1 MNKNHKTLELDLI
14 LEKLAAECSCD
25 DAKDLAR
32 GLKPAG
38 DMAEVEILLQQTED
52 AFSLLARFGGPS
64 FSGLKNVNNSL
75 HRAAAGG
82 SLNPKELLDIA
93 YCLRALRTLDE
104 WRNHSSGVKTSLDF
118 FFEGI
123 TSNKY
128 LETKILSCIVSEEEI
143 ADKASDTLFD
153 IRKKIRSKENS
164 IREKLDSLIHS
175 SHYQQFLQEAII
187 TQRNGRFVVP
197 VKAECRGNVPGLV
210 HDTSSTGATVFIEPA
225 SVVDANNDIKVLQG
239 KERDEIMRILYELS
253 AESGDFAESIKHS
266 YESAIRLNLI
276 FAKAHLAYKM
286 KATKPILNNEGIIC
300 LKKAR
305 HPLIDPKKVVATD
318 IALGDEYDTL
328 VITGPNTGGKTVS
341 LKTLGILTLMTM
353 CGLLIPVADRSRVS
367 VFNNILVD
375 IGDEQSIAQSLST
388 FSSHMVN
395 IIDIMKKADD
405 KSLILIDELGAG
417 TDPVEGAALAVSI
430 IEALREKGA
439 IIAATTHY
447 AELKAYAL
455 DTPGVTNGCCE
466 FDIET
471 LRPTYKLLIGVP
483 GRSNAF
489 AILKHLGMTQDVIDN
504 AKAIVG
510 SDNRDFE
517 AVLEKLEAS
526 RHALEEERK
535 VAEEM
540 TERARK
546 IEEKS
551 QSEMDK
557 IETLKARELDK
568 AKREAQKLIDAAER
582 KSSQFLLELDKL
594 KKEQTSSNATEI
606 ARKTRR
612 AVKAQMGEMDD
623 LINPNEL
630 ADNWDYDYKLP
641 RNPVPGDRIVIK
653 GIGEGEVLE
662 FKNNNVFVKSGLL
675 KTRVKLS
682 DIMILDKPKK
692 KPVKTQHNVYRT
704 SSRADADVK
713 TEIDM
718 RGETVDEA
726 LSELGLFIDRCVLN
740 NIEEIRIIHGKG
752 TGALRSAVTDYLKTH
767 PNVSEYRLGRYG
779 EGENGVTIA
788 KLK

>member
-32 GLKPAG
+32 GLKPAC
-38 DMAEVEILLQQTED
+38 DMAEVEMLLQQTED
-52 AFSLLARFGGPS
+52 AFSLLARFGDPS

-341 LKTLGILTLMTM
+341 LKTLGLLTLMTM

-455 DTPGVTNGCCE
+455 DTLGVTNGCCE

-546 IEEKS
+546 IEEKA

>member
-38 DMAEVEILLQQTED
+38 DMAEVEMLLQQTED

-341 LKTLGILTLMTM
+341 LKTLGLLTLMTM

-540 TERARK
+540 TERAKK
-546 IEEKS
+546 IEEKA

>member
-38 DMAEVEILLQQTED
+38 DMAEVEMLLQQTED
-52 AFSLLARFGGPS
+52 AFSLLACFGGPS

-341 LKTLGILTLMTM
+341 LKTLGLLTLMTM

-471 LRPTYKLLIGVP
+471 LRPIYKLLIGVP

-546 IEEKS
+546 IEEKA

>member
-1 MNKNHKTLELDLI
+1 MNKNYKTLELDLI
-14 LEKLAAECSCD
+14 LDKLAGECLCD

-32 GLKPAG
+32 GLKPSS
-38 DMAEVEILLQQTED
+38 DISEVELLLQQTED

-64 FSGLKNVNNSL
+64 FSGLKNVNNPL
-75 HRAAAGG
+75 HRASAGG

-93 YCLRALRTLDE
+93 YCLRGLRTLDE
-104 WRNHSSGVKTSLDF
+104 WHGHSSGVKTSLDF

-123 TSNKY
+123 TANKY
-128 LETKILSCIVSEEEI
+128 LEAKIFSCIISEEEI
-143 ADKASDTLFD
+143 ADKASETLYD

-253 AESGDFAESIKHS
+253 AEAGDFAESIKHS

-286 KATKPILNNEGIIC
+286 KATKPILNNEGITY

-318 IALGDEYDTL
+318 IAIGDEYDTL

-341 LKTLGILTLMTM
+341 LKTLGLLTLMVM
-353 CGLLIPVADRSRVS
+353 CGMLIPVSDMSRVS
-367 VFNNILVD
+367 VYNNILVD

-417 TDPVEGAALAVSI
+417 TDPVEGAALAVSV

-439 IIAATTHY
+439 TIVATTHY

-489 AILKHLGMTQDVIDN
+489 AILAHLGMEQSVIDN

-535 VAEEM
+535 IAEEM
-540 TERARK
+540 TQKAKK
-546 IEEKS
+546 IEEKA
-551 QSEMDK
+551 QADKDK
-557 IETLKARELDK
+557 IETLKAREIDK
-568 AKREAQKLIDAAER
+568 AKREAQKLIDSAKR
-582 KSSQFLLELDKL
+582 KSSEFLLELEKL

-641 RNPVPGDRIVIK
+641 RNPVAGDRVVIK
-653 GIGEGEVLE
+653 GIGEGEVVE

-692 KPVKTQHNVYRT
+692 KPVKTQHNLYRT
-704 SSRADADVK
+704 SSRADKDVK

-726 LSELGLFIDRCVLN
+726 IGQLGLFIDRCVLN

-752 TGALRSAVTDYLKTH
+752 TGVLRTAVGDYLKTH
-767 PNVSEYRLGRYG
+767 PNVAEYRLGRYG

>member
-38 DMAEVEILLQQTED
+38 DMAEVEMLLQQTED
-52 AFSLLARFGGPS
+52 AFSLLACFGGPS

-341 LKTLGILTLMTM
+341 LKTLGLLTLMTM
-353 CGLLIPVADRSRVS
+353 CGLFIPVADMSRVS

-535 VAEEM
+535 IAEEM

-546 IEEKS
+546 IEEKA

>member
-38 DMAEVEILLQQTED
+38 DMAEVEMLLQQTED

-341 LKTLGILTLMTM
+341 LKTLGLLTLMTM
-353 CGLLIPVADRSRVS
+353 CGLFIPVADMSRVS

-535 VAEEM
+535 IAEEM

-546 IEEKS
+546 IEEKA

-641 RNPVPGDRIVIK
+641 RNPIPGDRIVIK

-675 KTRVKLS
+675 KTRVKLL

>member
-1 MNKNHKTLELDLI
+1 M
-14 LEKLAAECSCD
+14 
-25 DAKDLAR
+25 
-32 GLKPAG
+32 
-38 DMAEVEILLQQTED
+38 
-52 AFSLLARFGGPS
+52 
-64 FSGLKNVNNSL
+64 
-75 HRAAAGG
+75 
-82 SLNPKELLDIA
+82 
-93 YCLRALRTLDE
+93 
-104 WRNHSSGVKTSLDF
+104 
-118 FFEGI
+118 
-123 TSNKY
+123 
-128 LETKILSCIVSEEEI
+128 
-143 ADKASDTLFD
+143 
-153 IRKKIRSKENS
+153 
-164 IREKLDSLIHS
+164 IHS

-253 AESGDFAESIKHS
+253 AEAGDFAESIKHS

-286 KATKPILNNEGIIC
+286 KATKPILNNEGITY

-318 IALGDEYDTL
+318 IAIGDEYDTL

-341 LKTLGILTLMTM
+341 LKTLGLLTLMVM
-353 CGLLIPVADRSRVS
+353 CGMLIPVSDMSRVS
-367 VFNNILVD
+367 VYNNILVD

-417 TDPVEGAALAVSI
+417 TDPVEGAALAVSV

-439 IIAATTHY
+439 TIVATTHY

-489 AILKHLGMTQDVIDN
+489 AILAHLGMEQSVIDN

-535 VAEEM
+535 IAEEM
-540 TERARK
+540 TQKAKK
-546 IEEKS
+546 IEEKA
-551 QSEMDK
+551 QSDKDK
-557 IETLKARELDK
+557 IE
-568 AKREAQKLIDAAER
+568 
-582 KSSQFLLELDKL
+582 
-594 KKEQTSSNATEI
+594 
-606 ARKTRR
+606 
-612 AVKAQMGEMDD
+612 
-623 LINPNEL
+623 
-630 ADNWDYDYKLP
+630 
-641 RNPVPGDRIVIK
+641 
-653 GIGEGEVLE
+653 
-662 FKNNNVFVKSGLL
+662 
-675 KTRVKLS
+675 
-682 DIMILDKPKK
+682 
-692 KPVKTQHNVYRT
+692 KPVKLIKQ
-704 SSRADADVK
+704 
-713 TEIDM
+713 
-718 RGETVDEA
+718 
-726 LSELGLFIDRCVLN
+726 SEKRKSLLTLQSVNQVNFCLN
-740 NIEEIRIIHGKG
+740 
-752 TGALRSAVTDYLKTH
+752 LK
-767 PNVSEYRLGRYG
+767 N
-779 EGENGVTIA
+779 
-788 KLK
+788 

>member
-38 DMAEVEILLQQTED
+38 DMAEVEMLLQQTED

-305 HPLIDPKKVVATD
+305 HPLIDPKKVVVTD

-341 LKTLGILTLMTM
+341 LKTLGLLTLMTM

-546 IEEKS
+546 IEEKA

>member
-38 DMAEVEILLQQTED
+38 DMAEVEMLLQQTED

-341 LKTLGILTLMTM
+341 LKTLGLLTLMTM

-455 DTPGVTNGCCE
+455 DTQGVTNGCCE

-510 SDNRDFE
+510 PDNRDFE

-546 IEEKS
+546 IEEKA

>member
-38 DMAEVEILLQQTED
+38 DMAEVEMLLQQTED

-341 LKTLGILTLMTM
+341 LKTLGLLTLMTM

-510 SDNRDFE
+510 SDNCDFE

-546 IEEKS
+546 IEEKA

-662 FKNNNVFVKSGLL
+662 FKNNNVLVKSGLL

>member
-38 DMAEVEILLQQTED
+38 DMAEVEMLLQQTED

-266 YESAIRLNLI
+266 YESAIRLDLI

-341 LKTLGILTLMTM
+341 LKTLGLLTLMTM
-353 CGLLIPVADRSRVS
+353 CGLLIPVSDRSRVS

-471 LRPTYKLLIGVP
+471 LCPTYKLLIGVP

-546 IEEKS
+546 IEEKA

-692 KPVKTQHNVYRT
+692 KPVKIQHNVYRT

>member
-32 GLKPAG
+32 GLKPAC
-38 DMAEVEILLQQTED
+38 DMAEVEMLLQQTED

-239 KERDEIMRILYELS
+239 KERDEIIRILYELS

-341 LKTLGILTLMTM
+341 LKTLGLLTLMTM

-546 IEEKS
+546 IEEKA

-653 GIGEGEVLE
+653 GIGEGDVLE

>member
-32 GLKPAG
+32 GLKPAC
-38 DMAEVEILLQQTED
+38 DMAEVEMLLQQTED

-341 LKTLGILTLMTM
+341 LKTLGLLTLMTM

-439 IIAATTHY
+439 VIAATTHY

-535 VAEEM
+535 IAEEM

-546 IEEKS
+546 IEEKA

-623 LINPNEL
+623 LVNPNEL

>member
-38 DMAEVEILLQQTED
+38 DMAEVEMLLQQTED

-341 LKTLGILTLMTM
+341 LKTLGLLTLMTM

-526 RHALEEERK
+526 RHALEEECK

-546 IEEKS
+546 IEEKA

-662 FKNNNVFVKSGLL
+662 FKNNNVLVKSGLL

>member
-38 DMAEVEILLQQTED
+38 DMAEVEMLLQQTED
-52 AFSLLARFGGPS
+52 AFSLLACFGGPS

-341 LKTLGILTLMTM
+341 LKTLGLLTLMTM

-417 TDPVEGAALAVSI
+417 TDPVEGAALAGSI

-546 IEEKS
+546 IEEKA

>member
-32 GLKPAG
+32 GLKPAC
-38 DMAEVEILLQQTED
+38 DMAEVEMLLQQTED

-164 IREKLDSLIHS
+164 IREKLASLIHS

-341 LKTLGILTLMTM
+341 LKTLGLLTLMTM

-546 IEEKS
+546 IEEKA

>member
-32 GLKPAG
+32 GLKPAC
-38 DMAEVEILLQQTED
+38 DMAEVEMLLQQTED

-253 AESGDFAESIKHS
+253 AKLGDFAESIKHS

-341 LKTLGILTLMTM
+341 LKTLGLLTLMTM

-455 DTPGVTNGCCE
+455 DTLGVTNGCCE

-546 IEEKS
+546 IEEKA

-623 LINPNEL
+623 LVNPNEL

-682 DIMILDKPKK
+682 DIMIFYKPKK

>member
-38 DMAEVEILLQQTED
+38 DMAEVEMLLQQTED

-341 LKTLGILTLMTM
+341 LKTLGLLTLMTM
-353 CGLLIPVADRSRVS
+353 CGLLIPVADRSRIS

-471 LRPTYKLLIGVP
+471 LCPTYKLLIGVP

-535 VAEEM
+535 IAEEM

-546 IEEKS
+546 IEEKA

>member
-38 DMAEVEILLQQTED
+38 DMAEVEMLLQQTED

-253 AESGDFAESIKHS
+253 AEAGDFAESIKHS

-305 HPLIDPKKVVATD
+305 HPLIDSKKVVATD

-341 LKTLGILTLMTM
+341 LKTLGLLTLMTM
-353 CGLLIPVADRSRVS
+353 CGLFIPVADMSRVS

-535 VAEEM
+535 IAEEM

-546 IEEKS
+546 IEEKA

>member
-38 DMAEVEILLQQTED
+38 DMAEVEMLLQQTED
-52 AFSLLARFGGPS
+52 AFSLLACFGGPS

-341 LKTLGILTLMTM
+341 LKTLGLLTLMTM

-546 IEEKS
+546 IEEKA

-557 IETLKARELDK
+557 IETLKAREIDK

>member
-38 DMAEVEILLQQTED
+38 DMAEVEMLLQQTED

-341 LKTLGILTLMTM
+341 LKTLGLLTLMTM

-471 LRPTYKLLIGVP
+471 LRPTYTLLIGVP

-546 IEEKS
+546 IEEKA

-662 FKNNNVFVKSGLL
+662 FKNNNVLVKSGLL

>member
-38 DMAEVEILLQQTED
+38 DMAEVEMLLQQTED

-276 FAKAHLAYKM
+276 FAKAHLTYKM

-341 LKTLGILTLMTM
+341 LKTLGLLTLMTM

-471 LRPTYKLLIGVP
+471 LCPTYKLLIGVP

-535 VAEEM
+535 IAEEM

-546 IEEKS
+546 IEEKA

>member
-38 DMAEVEILLQQTED
+38 DMAEVEMLLQQTED

-153 IRKKIRSKENS
+153 IRKKIRSKENL

-253 AESGDFAESIKHS
+253 AEAGDFAESIKHS

-341 LKTLGILTLMTM
+341 LKTLGLLTLMTM

-546 IEEKS
+546 IEEKA

-713 TEIDM
+713 TDIDM

>member
-38 DMAEVEILLQQTED
+38 DMAEVEMLLRQTED

-253 AESGDFAESIKHS
+253 AESCDFAESIKHS

-318 IALGDEYDTL
+318 IALGDKYDTL

-341 LKTLGILTLMTM
+341 LKTLGLLTLMTM

-471 LRPTYKLLIGVP
+471 LCPTYKLLIGVP

-546 IEEKS
+546 IEEKA

>member
-38 DMAEVEILLQQTED
+38 DMAEVEMLLQQTED

-128 LETKILSCIVSEEEI
+128 LETKILSCVVSEEEI

-341 LKTLGILTLMTM
+341 LKTLGLLTLMTM

-546 IEEKS
+546 IEEKA

>member
-38 DMAEVEILLQQTED
+38 DMAEVEMLLQQTED

-341 LKTLGILTLMTM
+341 LKTLGLLTLMTM

-471 LRPTYKLLIGVP
+471 LRPIYKLLIGVP

-535 VAEEM
+535 IAEEM

-546 IEEKS
+546 IEEKA

>member
-1 MNKNHKTLELDLI
+1 MNKNHKTLELDSI

-38 DMAEVEILLQQTED
+38 DMAEVEMLLQQTED

-253 AESGDFAESIKHS
+253 AEAGDFAESIKHS

-341 LKTLGILTLMTM
+341 LKTLGLLTLMTM

-395 IIDIMKKADD
+395 IIDIMKKSDD

-517 AVLEKLEAS
+517 AILEKLEAS

-546 IEEKS
+546 IEEKA

>member
-38 DMAEVEILLQQTED
+38 DMAEVEMLLQQTED

-93 YCLRALRTLDE
+93 YCLCALRTLDE

-266 YESAIRLNLI
+266 YECAIRLNLI

-341 LKTLGILTLMTM
+341 LKTLGLLTLMTM

-546 IEEKS
+546 IEEKA

>member
-25 DAKDLAR
+25 DTKDLAR

-38 DMAEVEILLQQTED
+38 DMAEVEMLLQQTED

-341 LKTLGILTLMTM
+341 LKTLGLLTLMTM

-546 IEEKS
+546 IEEKA

>member
-1 MNKNHKTLELDLI
+1 MNKNYKTLELDLI
-14 LEKLAAECSCD
+14 LDQLAGECSCD

-32 GLKPAG
+32 GLKPSS
-38 DMAEVEILLQQTED
+38 DISEVELLLQQTED

-64 FSGLKNVNNSL
+64 FSGLKNVNNPL
-75 HRAAAGG
+75 HRASAGG

-93 YCLRALRTLDE
+93 YCLSGLRTLDE
-104 WRNHSSGVKTSLDF
+104 WHGHSSGVKTSLDF

-123 TSNKY
+123 TANKY
-128 LETKILSCIVSEEEI
+128 LEAKIFSCIISEEEI
-143 ADKASDTLFD
+143 ADKASETLYD

-253 AESGDFAESIKHS
+253 AEAGDFAESIKHS

-286 KATKPILNNEGIIC
+286 KATKPILNNEGITY

-318 IALGDEYDTL
+318 IAIGDEYDTL

-341 LKTLGILTLMTM
+341 LKTLGLLTLMVM
-353 CGLLIPVADRSRVS
+353 CGMLIPVSDMSRVS
-367 VFNNILVD
+367 VYNNILVD

-417 TDPVEGAALAVSI
+417 TDPVEGAALAVSV

-439 IIAATTHY
+439 TIVATTHY

-489 AILKHLGMTQDVIDN
+489 AILAHLGMEQSVIDN

-535 VAEEM
+535 IAEEM
-540 TERARK
+540 TQKAKK
-546 IEEKS
+546 IEEKA
-551 QSEMDK
+551 QSDKDK
-557 IETLKARELDK
+557 IETLKAREIDK
-568 AKREAQKLIDAAER
+568 AKREAQKLIDSAKR
-582 KSSQFLLELDKL
+582 KSSEFLLELEKL

-641 RNPVPGDRIVIK
+641 RNPVAGDRVVIK
-653 GIGEGEVLE
+653 GIGEGEVVE

-682 DIMILDKPKK
+682 DIMIIDKPKK
-692 KPVKTQHNVYRT
+692 KPVKTQHNLYRT
-704 SSRADADVK
+704 SSRADKDVK

-718 RGETVDEA
+718 RGETVHEA
-726 LSELGLFIDRCVLN
+726 IGELGLFIDRCVLN

-752 TGALRSAVTDYLKTH
+752 TGVLRTAVGDYLKTH
-767 PNVSEYRLGRYG
+767 PNVAEYRLGRYG

>member
-38 DMAEVEILLQQTED
+38 DMAEVEMLLQQTED

-153 IRKKIRSKENS
+153 IRKKIRLKENS

-341 LKTLGILTLMTM
+341 LKTLGLLTLMTM
-353 CGLLIPVADRSRVS
+353 CGLLIPVADMSRVS

-546 IEEKS
+546 IEEKA

>member
-38 DMAEVEILLQQTED
+38 DMAEVEMLLQQTED

-82 SLNPKELLDIA
+82 SLNPKDLLDIA

-341 LKTLGILTLMTM
+341 LKTLGLLTLMTM

-546 IEEKS
+546 IEEKA

-623 LINPNEL
+623 LVNPNEL

-682 DIMILDKPKK
+682 DIMILDKPK